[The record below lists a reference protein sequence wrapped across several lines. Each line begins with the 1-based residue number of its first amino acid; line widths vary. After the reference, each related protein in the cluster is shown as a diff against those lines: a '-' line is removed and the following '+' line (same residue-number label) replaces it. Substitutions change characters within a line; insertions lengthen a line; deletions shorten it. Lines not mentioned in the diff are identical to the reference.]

1 MGSLS
6 RRMPHFYHVQ
16 PNPEAYAKVYNEA
29 LADVYGDV
37 RRLYSDPHLV
47 HTRATDAIL
56 RDIGD
61 EVAHLRLDEQLLQ
74 KSDKSWHGKF
84 PERDLVTQ
92 RQALLKASKHLQ
104 DPGGQLVARY
114 QVNMDKGRLDC
125 SNNPCACTELLK
137 SPAADSDVG
146 VGWTDTNV
154 RAAQDWAIKEL
165 SGFRA
170 ELKPL
175 SDAAQVRTRQYLDR
189 MGITDRYLGYRNN
202 MGYLGRADQK
212 SRVDEALYNDT
223 RPPMAPRWN
232 LGIEERRAEAV
243 HTTDD
248 IAPEDEECERLL
260 RMARN
265 CQLRPRQVDPVTAAG
280 IPRAFPGKSE
290 YEDAYIYPPL
300 HDIPTTKFRPP
311 ATHRSVSE
319 QPAGIRGRGS
329 EVELSKERVR
339 SKGYRVNPQPNYIG
353 FWRENPGRPFEERT
367 TESHDSTLAALPPQ
381 GTTWL
386 HHPVNRELFMISAC
400 PSGRLWALCRRFGRL
415 WVTTQPV
422 AMVTTADAA
431 ATRKLTWISMGL
443 SPQGLA
449 WSLASVG
456 RLAGSA
462 EGLGPRASCVVWC
475 TDASGQL
482 WMSTAPEFPD
492 EGLPTCPQ
500 DGTAPI
506 KWFLVCAPL
515 ISHLSC
521 GPDGQVWAVFF
532 EKHCLAVRVGIS
544 PTCPQGT
551 GWRTSLQGIVCSASI
566 RGAAS
571 P

>member
-74 KSDKSWHGKF
+74 QSDKSWHGKF

-154 RAAQDWAIKEL
+154 RAAQDWAVKEL

-248 IAPEDEECERLL
+248 IAPEDEECEKLL

-329 EVELSKERVR
+329 EVELSKER
-339 SKGYRVNPQPNYIG
+339 
-353 FWRENPGRPFEERT
+353 
-367 TESHDSTLAALPPQ
+367 
-381 GTTWL
+381 GTAWL

-422 AMVTTADAA
+422 AMATTADAAAA
-431 ATRKLTWISMGL
+431 ATRKLTWVSMGL

-456 RLAGSA
+456 RLAGST
-462 EGLGPRASCVVWC
+462 LGPGASCVVWC

-482 WMSTAPEFPD
+482 WMSTGPEFPD
-492 EGLPTCPQ
+492 EGLQTCPQ

-506 KWFLVCAPL
+506 KWFLVCAPM

-551 GWRTSLQGIVCSASI
+551 GWRTSLQGIVSSASI

>member
-367 TESHDSTLAALPPQ
+367 TESHD
-381 GTTWL
+381 
-386 HHPVNRELFMISAC
+386 RY
-400 PSGRLWALCRRFGRL
+400 
-415 WVTTQPV
+415 
-422 AMVTTADAA
+422 
-431 ATRKLTWISMGL
+431 
-443 SPQGLA
+443 
-449 WSLASVG
+449 
-456 RLAGSA
+456 
-462 EGLGPRASCVVWC
+462 
-475 TDASGQL
+475 
-482 WMSTAPEFPD
+482 
-492 EGLPTCPQ
+492 
-500 DGTAPI
+500 
-506 KWFLVCAPL
+506 KW
-515 ISHLSC
+515 
-521 GPDGQVWAVFF
+521 PDGS
-532 EKHCLAVRVGIS
+532 EIRV
-544 PTCPQGT
+544 CP
-551 GWRTSLQGIVCSASI
+551 WENR
-566 RGAAS
+566 
-571 P
+571 